1 MRNQFCLN
9 IFLLLLFPT
18 IFFAQNHEP
27 RFNQID
33 IQHYIFELKLSDET
47 DKIEG
52 KATVSIKF
60 LETTKEFQLDL
71 KAQDEE
77 SGNGMRVKKVL
88 NNFQEI
94 VFNQDGHHLN
104 ITFDKP
110 VKKNELLTFEIEY
123 EGIPA
128 DGLII
133 SKNKFGERT
142 FFGDNWPDRAHY
154 WLPTVDHPSDKAT
167 VEFIVTAPNHYQ
179 VIANG
184 IQLEETNLDDST
196 KLTHWKENVVLPTK
210 VMVIGVARFAV
221 QHAGDMK
228 QIPVSSW
235 VYPQNR
241 SEGFK
246 DYILALHVLEWFY
259 KKLGSYPYK
268 KLANVQSK
276 TRYGGMENASN
287 IFYFENSVNG
297 NQDQENL
304 IAHEIAHQ
312 WFGNS
317 ASELNWHHIWLSE
330 GFATY
335 FTDLYIEETQ
345 GDVAFKKQLTE
356 ERQQVIDYFKE
367 NPVPVVNTSITDYNQ
382 LLNANS
388 YQKGAWVL
396 HMLRNQVGDTNFWKG
411 IRLYYETYKFSNAL
425 SEDFQEIMEQVSGK
439 NLDYFF
445 QQWLYMPGQP
455 EITLEW
461 QQIKKKKIALHLKQT
476 QSGQAFIFPLDL
488 ELTTS
493 DGKRIYK
500 NIWVNSK
507 DQDFTLKVKGKIQQI
522 KLDPNC
528 RLLFEAS
535 NN

>member
-1 MRNQFCLN
+1 MAFKKLKKITLLLFCLN
-9 IFLLLLFPT
+9 T
-18 IFFAQNHEP
+18 ITATAQNHTQ
-27 RFNQID
+27 RFNEID

-47 DKIEG
+47 DVIEG
-52 KATVSIKF
+52 KATISIKF
-60 LETTKEFQLDL
+60 LKALNEFQLDL
-71 KAQDEE
+71 KAKDDA
-77 SGNGMRVKKVL
+77 SGKGMQVNKIL
-88 NNFQEI
+88 ENYQETPFKQENENLVI
-94 VFNQDGHHLN
+94 SLENPSKSGG
-104 ITFDKP
+104 IRTF
-110 VKKNELLTFEIEY
+110 TIEY
-123 EGIPA
+123 KGIPA

-133 SKNKFGERT
+133 SENKYEERT
-142 FFGDNWPDRAHY
+142 FFGDNWPDRAHH

-184 IQLEETNLDDST
+184 ILFEETDLNNDT
-196 KLTHWKENVVLPTK
+196 NLTHWKENVVLPTK
-210 VMVIGVARFAV
+210 VMVIGAARFAV

-241 SEGFK
+241 SQGFG

-259 KKLGSYPYK
+259 DKMGSYPFK

-287 IFYFENSVNG
+287 IFYFEESVNG
-297 NQDQENL
+297 NQDQEDL

-335 FTDLYIEETQ
+335 LTDLYIEESL
-345 GDVAFKKQLTE
+345 GEKAFKKRLVE
-356 ERQQVIDYFKE
+356 ERQKVIDFSKE
-367 NPVPVVNTSITDYNQ
+367 EMVPIVNTAIIDYDD

-396 HMLRNQVGDTNFWKG
+396 HMLRNEVGDDIFWKG
-411 IRLYYETYKFSNAL
+411 IRKYYDAYQFSNAL
-425 SEDFQEIMEQVSGK
+425 SEDFQRTMEQVSGK
-439 NLDYFF
+439 KLDYFF
-445 QQWLYMPGQP
+445 KQWLYLPGQP
-455 EITLEW
+455 KIAFEW
-461 QQIKKKKIALHLKQT
+461 KQVKKKKVHLTIKQL
-476 QSGQAFIFPLDL
+476 QNGQAFIFPLEL
-488 ELTTS
+488 ELSTN
-493 DGKRIYK
+493 DGKKRYK
-500 NIWVNSK
+500 TIQIDSK
-507 DQDFTLKVKGKIQQI
+507 DQSFNLKVKGKIKSV

-528 RLLFEAS
+528 SLLFEQ
-535 NN
+535 